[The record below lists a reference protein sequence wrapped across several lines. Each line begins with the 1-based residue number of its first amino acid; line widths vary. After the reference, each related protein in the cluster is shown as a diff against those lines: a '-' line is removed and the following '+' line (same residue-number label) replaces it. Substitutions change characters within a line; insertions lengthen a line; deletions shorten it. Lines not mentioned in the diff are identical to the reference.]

1 MRVSIDHREIT
12 TGLLRRTTQYEVVTK
27 VDFSDEELAVIRH
40 RRLED
45 TIVLERVPDRIHASK
60 FTQQE
65 LADLADQWHLKIKSL
80 MKRSP
85 DVHTLDT
92 PIEAKQYEQD
102 LTGALRNLKAYIEG
116 NATLAGAKTFEL

>member
-1 MRVSIDHREIT
+1 MRVSIEHRERT

-27 VDFSDEELAVIRH
+27 VDFSDEELAIIQH
-40 RRLED
+40 RRLEN
-45 TIVLERVPDRIHASK
+45 TIVLERSPDRIHASK

-80 MKRSP
+80 MKRGP

-92 PIEAKQYEQD
+92 PIEAKQYEHD
-102 LTGALRNLKAYIEG
+102 LTGALRQLKVYIEG
-116 NATLAGAKTFEL
+116 NATVGGAKTFEL